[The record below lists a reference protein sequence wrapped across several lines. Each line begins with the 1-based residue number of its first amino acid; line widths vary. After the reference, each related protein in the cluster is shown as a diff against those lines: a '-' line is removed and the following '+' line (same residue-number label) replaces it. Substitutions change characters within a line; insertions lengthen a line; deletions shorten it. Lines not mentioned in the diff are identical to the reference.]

1 MALDARRNKPGI
13 TAWERPRTG
22 KRHPVTQALAAPR
35 HHPTLPPTHAFGT
48 HAEQHA
54 ALEDATRRW
63 VFEGDSPQNVAD
75 YAHALRALLGEV

>member
-1 MALDARRNKPGI
+1 MGKGHPMAP
-13 TAWERPRTG
+13 
-22 KRHPVTQALAAPR
+22 ALAPPLD
-35 HHPTLPPTHAFGT
+35 HPTLPPAHAYPA

-54 ALEDATRRW
+54 ALQDATRRW